1 MRRALITKVS
11 IPIYGAFRRLL
22 FNVLS
27 SARFEGPVCFAQAA
41 QIVGKGKLVA
51 SGKVTIGFFPSPHF
65 FSSYSYLEARSSE
78 SKIEIGAG
86 THINNGF
93 VAIAER
99 STIKIGKGCLIGTRV
114 EVYDSDFHALSVND
128 RRQGK
133 AHITRNV
140 TIGDNVFIGSNVRI
154 FKGVSIGNGAVIAN
168 GAIVT
173 KDIPAFTLYGGI
185 PAKLI
190 RRLD

>member
-1 MRRALITKVS
+1 LLRALISKVS
-11 IPIYGAFRRLL
+11 IPLYGAFRRL
-22 FNVLS
+22 FFRVLS
-27 SARFEGPVCFAQAA
+27 SARIEGPVCFVQAA

-51 SGKVTIGFFPSPHF
+51 NGKVMIGFFPSPHF
-65 FSSYSYLEARSSE
+65 FSSYCYLEARNSE

-99 STIKIGKGCLIGTRV
+99 STIKIGKDCLVGTRV
-114 EVYDSDFHALSVND
+114 EMYDSDFHALSVND
-128 RRQGK
+128 RKQGK
-133 AHITRNV
+133 AHNTRNV
-140 TIGDNVFIGSNVRI
+140 TIGDHVFIGSNVRI
-154 FKGVSIGNGAVIAN
+154 FKGVSIGDGAVIAN

-173 KDIPAFTLYGGI
+173 KDVPAHTLYGGV

>member
-1 MRRALITKVS
+1 LYCIWRRAF
-11 IPIYGAFRRLL
+11 FRA
-22 FNVLS
+22 LS
-27 SARFEGPVCFAQAA
+27 DSRMRGPVYFWQAT
-41 QIVGKGKLVA
+41 QLVGKGKLIA
-51 SGKVTIGFFPSPHF
+51 NGEVTIGFFPSPHF
-65 FSSYSYLEARSSE
+65 FSSYSYLEARNTE

-128 RRQGK
+128 RKQGK
-133 AHITRNV
+133 AHNTRNV
-140 TIGDNVFIGSNVRI
+140 TIGDHVFIGSNVRI
-154 FKGVSIGNGAVIAN
+154 FKGVSIGDGAVIAN

-173 KDIPAFTLYGGI
+173 KDVPAHTLYGGV

>member
-1 MRRALITKVS
+1 MLRKLLARVFIRLFGGV
-11 IPIYGAFRRLL
+11 RRLI
-22 FNVLS
+22 FCFLS
-27 SARFEGPVCFAQAA
+27 QAKMEGPVYFFQAT
-41 QIVGKGKLVA
+41 QLVGKGKLVA
-51 SGKVTIGFFPSPHF
+51 NGSVTIGVLPSPHF

-78 SKIEIGAG
+78 SRIEIGGG

-93 VAIAER
+93 VAIAEH
-99 STIKIGKGCLIGTRV
+99 STIKIGQACLIGTRV
-114 EVYDSDFHALSVND
+114 EVYDSDFHALSAKD

-140 TIGDNVFIGSNVRI
+140 TIGDHVFIGSNVRI
-154 FKGVSIGNGAVIAN
+154 FKGVSIGDGAVIAN

-173 KDIPAFTLYGGI
+173 KDVPAHTLYGGI
-185 PAKLI
+185 PAKMI